1 MLETANT
8 TDTFLVSQTSSKLK
22 QTTAKIL
29 DVVHTPMVTRDPHE
43 KHRASTPL
51 ELLFDLTM
59 VVAVAV
65 VSAEFDHY
73 ILDGGGIGKGVLRFV
88 FSFLSIWIAWLNYVW
103 FASGY
108 DSDDVLFRLGTL
120 GQMIGVLV
128 LGNGI
133 PDIFKKFDF
142 AQSTYGYVIMRFFH
156 IFFFRLR
163 AAYQHPE
170 TRVQNLKHGGLTLLL
185 QAGWIGRLFLPQTDA
200 WVISTVSVLGA
211 AELLLPFLAERGTSA
226 DAAYHAHHIS
236 ERYGLFTIIVLGEVI
251 LSVSNATR
259 FAYDG
264 KSLNAET
271 VKIGLGGIIIV
282 FSLWWIYFLIPFG
295 DLLMKHSRRGGFLWG
310 YGHIGIHAPVA
321 SLAAGLAIIV
331 QASILSDTTKA
342 VSRRADAP
350 ASTADTTAGSEPKSV
365 NATDIRKTGIMT
377 VAISTAIFI
386 ASLNL
391 LLLVLTKFR
400 WKSFLPKIATS
411 AVLILIGAFC
421 PGAGGLSAGDVVLLL
436 CVPVLG
442 LLLYCIG
449 QVGIKR
455 DIFEL
460 ARTE

>member
-22 QTTAKIL
+22 ESSARLL
-29 DVVHTPMVTRDPHE
+29 DAVHTPMVARDPHE

-73 ILDGGGIGKGVLRFV
+73 ILDGGNVGKGVLRFV

-133 PDIFKKFDF
+133 PNIFKKFDF
-142 AQSTYGYVIMRFFH
+142 TQSTYGYVIMRFFH

-170 TRVQNLKHGGLTLLL
+170 TRVQNLKHAGLTLLL
-185 QAGWIGRLFLPQTDA
+185 QAGWIGRLYLPQTDA
-200 WVISTVSVLGA
+200 WVIGTVAGLGVG
-211 AELLLPFLAERGTSA
+211 ELLLPFLAESGTSA
-226 DAAYHAHHIS
+226 YAAYHAHHIS

-251 LSVSNATR
+251 LSVSNAAR
-259 FAYDG
+259 FSYDG

-271 VKIGLGGIIIV
+271 VKIGLGGMIIV

-295 DLLMKHSRRGGFLWG
+295 DLLTKHSTRGFLWG

-331 QASILSDTTKA
+331 QASILPETNKS
-342 VSRRADAP
+342 VSRRAE
-350 ASTADTTAGSEPKSV
+350 ASTAGSETKSSSSTV
-365 NATDIRKTGIMT
+365 NTTDIRKTGIMI

-386 ASLNL
+386 ASLNS

-400 WKSFLPKIATS
+400 WKSFLPKMATS

-421 PGAGGLSAGDVVLLL
+421 PGAGGLSAGDVVG
-436 CVPVLG
+436 V
-442 LLLYCIG
+442 
-449 QVGIKR
+449 KS

-460 ARTE
+460 ARTD

>member
-22 QTTAKIL
+22 ESSARLL
-29 DVVHTPMVTRDPHE
+29 DAVHTPMVARDPHE
-43 KHRASTPL
+43 KHRAATPL

-73 ILDGGGIGKGVLRFV
+73 ILEGGNIGKGVLRFA

-133 PDIFKKFDF
+133 PNIFRKLEFT
-142 AQSTYGYVIMRFFH
+142 QSTYGYAIMRFFH

-170 TRVQNLKHGGLTLLL
+170 SRVQNLKHAGLTLLL
-185 QAGWIGRLFLPQTDA
+185 QAGWIGRLYLPQTDA
-200 WVISTVSVLGA
+200 WVIGTVAVLGVG
-211 AELLLPFLAERGTSA
+211 EFLLPFLAESGTSA
-226 DAAYHAHHIS
+226 DAAYHPHHIS

-259 FAYDG
+259 FSYDG
-264 KSLNAET
+264 NSLNAET
-271 VKIGLGGIIIV
+271 VKIGLGGMIIV

-295 DLLMKHSRRGGFLWG
+295 DLLTKHSTRGFLWG
-310 YGHIGIHAPVA
+310 YAHIGIHAPVA

-331 QASILSDTTKA
+331 QASILPETNKA
-342 VSRRADAP
+342 VSRRAEAP
-350 ASTADTTAGSEPKSV
+350 TAGSEPKPYV
-365 NATDIRKTGIMT
+365 NATDIRKTGIMI

-386 ASLNL
+386 ASLNS

-449 QVGIKR
+449 QVGVKS
-455 DIFEL
+455 DVFEL
-460 ARTE
+460 ARTD